1 MPGRGAEAARRGRA
15 GAGQLAVGEALR
27 PPGGGA
33 AGRRKAEP
41 AAEGGGRRTGR
52 VGGVATPASEDGD
65 DRTGARG
72 DSRRASIAALG
83 SGTGVLCLGPIQT
96 ILYVLEAQSI
106 DMVRSWSWRRES
118 FVLAVSLLHQD
129 DGTSEMLD
137 KNRGKREICFLL
149 MVVRFLRDVL

>member
-1 MPGRGAEAARRGRA
+1 M
-15 GAGQLAVGEALR
+15 
-27 PPGGGA
+27 
-33 AGRRKAEP
+33 
-41 AAEGGGRRTGR
+41 
-52 VGGVATPASEDGD
+52 
-65 DRTGARG
+65 
-72 DSRRASIAALG
+72 
-83 SGTGVLCLGPIQT
+83 LCLGPIQT